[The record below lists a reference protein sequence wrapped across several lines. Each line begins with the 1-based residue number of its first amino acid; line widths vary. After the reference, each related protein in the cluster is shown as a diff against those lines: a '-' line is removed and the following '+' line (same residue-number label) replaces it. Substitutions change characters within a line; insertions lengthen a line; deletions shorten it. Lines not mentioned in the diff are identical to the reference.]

1 MTNSSRVTEERLGR
15 DSRVKMYEEDGEKLA
30 RNGEA
35 LGGEG
40 RGKLQF
46 TFINPKGH
54 RRKRSTVTDSISLAE
69 GPS

>member
-15 DSRVKMYEEDGEKLA
+15 DSRVKTYEEDGETLA

-40 RGKLQF
+40 RGKLAVYLYQ
-46 TFINPKGH
+46 P
-54 RRKRSTVTDSISLAE
+54 
-69 GPS
+69 